1 MIDMAGKPR
10 GQRINFVLALLIL
23 SGFFAGLSG
32 CELGRTMFQYSSN
45 SSSPWVGIDLLPRK
59 KKKATKISHKKTA
72 TSSSRKPQDVQV
84 ALQKESVI
92 TKFGKKPIRL
102 NLPSSKSTRKSN
114 KLLESEVDI
123 EPLTPERIFDF

>member
-1 MIDMAGKPR
+1 MAGKPR

-84 ALQKESVI
+84 ALQKESVN

-114 KLLESEVDI
+114 KLLES
-123 EPLTPERIFDF
+123 